1 MIHTGEGI
9 RLPQASLSRDLTFT
23 NVGRQTREHFFT
35 PMELLR
41 PVVGLPMTVMQ
52 ANIRHRSQTRPYLE
66 ALLDSKATSLVL
78 AISEN
83 VQREFGVC
91 VEEVTYNAAKT
102 VDELNKQASV
112 GTGTEKKR
120 VAFLF
125 DHALT
130 YEAAEEALES
140 GVSGLMYDPSDGGRR
155 AVTIDENIQLSK
167 RFVELAERYDASVE
181 LEVGVIPGMEG
192 ATETEFTDPAA
203 VAALVKAYPDAAVAV
218 SVGNEHYRL
227 SPKGRGLQLGLFER
241 IRQAVPGTPLVLHG
255 GTGVSDEDL
264 GSAISSL
271 LLDKL
276 NVGTEFIRQTLTAVA
291 RVRGMTGPSEKQ
303 LQDPVFCRE
312 LLYYIDEY
320 PEKYL
325 VEAQRA
331 VCGEASTKLAFLSG
345 VGFALP

>member
-1 MIHTGEGI
+1 MTAPGGVI
-9 RLPQASLSRDLTFT
+9 LMPQKSPSKGLAFT

-35 PMELLR
+35 PIELLE
-41 PVVGLPMTVMQ
+41 PVVGLSMTVMQ

-66 ALLDSKATSLVL
+66 AFLDSRATSLIL

-83 VQREFGVC
+83 VQREYGVC
-91 VEEVTYNAAKT
+91 VEEVTYNAAKAI
-102 VDELNKQASV
+102 DELNKQTSV
-112 GTGTEKKR
+112 RTVTEKKR

-155 AVTIDENIQLSK
+155 AVTIDENVQLSK
-167 RFVELAERYDASVE
+167 RFVELAAQYGASVE

-203 VAALVKAYPDAAVAV
+203 VAALVKAYPEAAIAV

-227 SPKGRGLQLGLFER
+227 SPKGRGLQLGLFKR
-241 IRQAVPGTPLVLHG
+241 IRQAVPLTPLVLHG

-264 GSAISSL
+264 RSAISSL

-276 NVGTEFIRQTLTAVA
+276 NVGTEFIRQTLTAMASA
-291 RVRGMTGPSEKQ
+291 RGIPRPSEKQ
-303 LQDPVFCRE
+303 LQDSAFCRE
-312 LLYYIDEY
+312 LLFYLDEY

-325 VEAQRA
+325 AEAQR
-331 VCGEASTKLAFLSG
+331 VVRGEASAKLAFLSG
-345 VGFALP
+345 LKRR